1 MMMLAEVIIVV
12 VRGHLSGG
20 QDMTGAAAP
29 TAGAPQG
36 AGTDR
41 NAGSTLTELS
51 GMVAVTEV
59 CEQLRMVELLDA
71 AVGPIKVRRGGIQ
84 RGTPDHFRTRCQGI
98 TTATAI
104 LRRGWRPVGC
114 VASGH
119 PG

>member
-59 CEQLRMVELLDA
+59 CVSSSGWSSCWTRRSGRSRCGAGAFSGGPPTTSGPGARGSPLLQLFF
-71 AVGPIKVRRGGIQ
+71 VGDGGQ
-84 RGTPDHFRTRCQGI
+84 LG
-98 TTATAI
+98 A
-104 LRRGWRPVGC
+104 
-114 VASGH
+114 
-119 PG
+119 